1 MAGVKRQ
8 RLAADAWRELMA
20 KFSGSG
26 LSVREFCRREGISTS
41 SFNWWR
47 SRFNGSSGALSS
59 ATPISAAPAG
69 EFVDL
74 GTLRARAASPSER
87 FELRL
92 DLGGGVIL
100 HLVRG

>member
-1 MAGVKRQ
+1 MARVKRR
-8 RLAADAWRELMA
+8 RLGADAWRELMA
-20 KFSGSG
+20 KFAGGG

-47 SRFNGSSGALSS
+47 SRFNGGSRALPS
-59 ATPISAAPAG
+59 ARPIAAAPAG

-74 GTLRARAASPSER
+74 GTLSVPAASPSER

-100 HLVRG
+100 HLLRG

>member
-59 ATPISAAPAG
+59 ATPSWLAAG